1 LRKPF
6 APVVLLRRIEQEAE
20 IRRSDLFVGVE
31 AEVTEAVD
39 GSLAD
44 RVDRR
49 FGRLALDFD
58 ELAEVGDGIERHGV
72 VVEGVPLPF
81 LFDDC
86 GGREPEGIQNVVEP
100 VGVRDTRLDL
110 FAGFRRV
117 LDQRPFVGDAGR
129 RLVVVGP
136 VGLEPDAERLVGF
149 GEIAVRGVVVGVDL
163 RDAPDALGA
172 EGVEA
177 LPDRVVVRP
186 KLQLD
191 FVHIRRVAG
200 GRQKR
205 PGRAET

>member
-1 LRKPF
+1 MRKPF
-6 APVVLLRRIEQEAE
+6 APGVLLRRIEQEPE

-44 RVDRR
+44 RVDRG

-58 ELAEVGDGIERHGV
+58 ELAEVGDGVERHGV
-72 VVEGVPLPF
+72 VVEGVPFPL
-81 LFDDC
+81 LFDDR
-86 GGREPEGIQNVVEP
+86 GGREPEGVQNVVEP
-100 VGVRDTRLDL
+100 VAVRDARLDL
-110 FAGFRRV
+110 SAGFRRV
-117 LDQRPFVGDAGR
+117 LDQRTLVRDTGR
-129 RLVVVGP
+129 RLRSTRFAS
-136 VGLEPDAERLVGF
+136 DAKRLVGV

-177 LPDRVVVRP
+177 LPDRVVARP
-186 KLQLD
+186 NFQLD

-205 PGRAET
+205 PGRTET